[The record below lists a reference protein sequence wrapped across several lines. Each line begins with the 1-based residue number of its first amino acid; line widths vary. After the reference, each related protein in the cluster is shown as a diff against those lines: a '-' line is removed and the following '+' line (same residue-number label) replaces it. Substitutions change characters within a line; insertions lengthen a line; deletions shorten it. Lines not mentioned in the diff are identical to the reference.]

1 MIEQPGGTRRILTLD
16 VVRGIAVMGILLAN
30 MPAFALP
37 AAAYFSPMAWG
48 GHGPAEIAAWLSTF
62 VFVEGKMR
70 GLFSFL
76 FGASMLLILERAST
90 QSENPARV
98 HFARMA
104 VLFVLGVAHGYL
116 IWWGD
121 ILSHY
126 ALVGA
131 IAYFFARMRAE
142 QLFAAAL
149 TCLVLTGIWNG
160 MALYALA
167 ESAARNTPDAIA
179 TWTEFS
185 KGFGVPSP
193 DWLSNEIAAMRG
205 PWTTEVAFRWE
216 HLDNPFEL
224 LRLFGIETLTAVLFG
239 MWGYKS
245 GFVTGSWDRA
255 RYRRVAIACLGT
267 AWAAYLLIG
276 LNTMAEGFD
285 QRWVFFASIVGTIPF
300 RILGTIGYAA
310 LIILALREGGWLTNR
325 LAAVGRAAF
334 TNYLGTSILV
344 TAVFYGWGLGQ
355 FARWDRATIYVIP
368 PIVFAIMLLWSKPW
382 LERYRYGPFEWLW
395 RSLAR
400 LKLQPMRKPPASSVT
415 ANA

>member
-1 MIEQPGGTRRILTLD
+1 MTDSTSATQRYLSLD

-37 AAAYFSPMAWG
+37 GAAYFSPMAWG
-48 GHGPAEIAAWLSTF
+48 GHSGANVTAWLTTF

-76 FGASMLLILERAST
+76 FGASMLLIIERAAKQGES
-90 QSENPARV
+90 PARV
-98 HFARMA
+98 HYSRMA
-104 VLFVLGVAHGYL
+104 VLFLFGVAHGYL

-131 IAYFFARMRAE
+131 IAFLFARMRQE
-142 QLFAAAL
+142 QLLAAAL
-149 TCLVLTGIWNG
+149 TGLVLTGIWNG
-160 MALYALA
+160 LALYTLT

-193 DWLSNEIAAMRG
+193 SWIANEIAAMRG
-205 PWTTEVAFRWE
+205 AWTAEVAFRWE
-216 HLDNPFEL
+216 HLDNPFAL
-224 LRLFGIETLTAVLFG
+224 LKIFGIETLTAVLFG

-255 RYRRVAIACLGT
+255 AYRKVAMTCLGT

-276 LNTMAEGFD
+276 LNTMLQGFD
-285 QRWVFFASIVGTIPF
+285 QRWVFFGSIVGTVPF

-310 LIILALREGGWLTNR
+310 LVILALRPGGWLTER
-325 LAAVGRAAF
+325 LTAVGKAAF

-355 FARWDRATIYVIP
+355 FARWDRATIYLVPPVIWS
-368 PIVFAIMLLWSKPW
+368 IMLLWSKPW
-382 LERYRYGPFEWLW
+382 LERFRYGPFEWAW
-395 RSLAR
+395 RSLSR
-400 LKLQPMRKPPASSVT
+400 LKLQPMRKRLPAG
-415 ANA
+415 APAEA